1 MSDVKF
7 TKNVGNKQG
16 RLSCKQRK
24 LARFIRNAKKNVGK
38 TSRWSSSFMHF
49 QIIHGLWLI
58 GSKRSGVEKRALTP
72 RRALSPLAFSR
83 TPKTARHAARTAAS
97 TSPGSSGDS
106 DGDSDGS
113 DSSDLPSQLPSKR
126 GGFRN
131 NNNPRKENN
140 SKKQRKQTIVE
151 LSNRLELGSAAL
163 MFAAVVSLVMGWSK

>member
-1 MSDVKF
+1 MRD
-7 TKNVGNKQG
+7 
-16 RLSCKQRK
+16 
-24 LARFIRNAKKNVGK
+24 
-38 TSRWSSSFMHF
+38 
-49 QIIHGLWLI
+49 
-58 GSKRSGVEKRALTP
+58 
-72 RRALSPLAFSR
+72 
-83 TPKTARHAARTAAS
+83 
-97 TSPGSSGDS
+97 SPGSSGDS

-163 MFAAVVSLVMGWSK
+163 MFAVLASLILTGWSR